1 MSTTVRHYAQLCSN
15 LALLIPTTLLPNNQ
29 YCPIFYLTLF
39 STHDCVAEFSF
50 NTIFKF
56 ADDTAVVGLV
66 YNSKEKVYLE
76 EMGNLACW
84 YQDNN
89 LLLNVSK
96 SWS

>member
-1 MSTTVRHYAQLCSN
+1 M
-15 LALLIPTTLLPNNQ
+15 
-29 YCPIFYLTLF
+29 
-39 STHDCVAEFSF
+39 AEFSF

-84 YQDNN
+84 YQNN

-96 SWS
+96 SFSKELKGSLERKQRHYSTPRINGAPVEQKSISMYL